1 MLATVAGQLATSTA
15 PDVKAAAAQ
24 LDAALSPAEKQAIL
38 SQHQAMMQKM
48 QSMGGSG
55 GNGGPPGGMSGMHG
69 TMSAGDMNDPG
80 MILIMMAMRV
90 PMGPPGG
97 GP

>member
-1 MLATVAGQLATSTA
+1 
-15 PDVKAAAAQ
+15 
-24 LDAALSPAEKQAIL
+24 
-38 SQHQAMMQKM
+38 MMQKM